1 MDNNKSVELDIVD
14 NGMNFEGIAR
24 LNDKV
29 VFVPYGI
36 KGERVKA
43 KIVKD
48 TKNYSL
54 ANIEQ
59 IIKSSKY
66 RVKDNNCISYDKCG
80 GCIGRHMTYDK
91 TLEIKKDIVKNVLR
105 KQGIND
111 NLVENIYGMDEPYNY
126 RNKVQYP
133 VRNINGKNIMGMFS
147 EKSHDL
153 IEVKNCD
160 IQDKIINEVA
170 EAMFKF
176 MCEEKITAYNEKTHE
191 GDVRNIMVRRGI
203 RTGEIL
209 CIYVVTNE
217 KLAENIKMLNCVN
230 KLKEKYKYIK
240 GIVLNVNDTKGNVIL
255 GNKNIVMYGQDRI
268 TDKIGDFTYY
278 ISTNSFFQVNT
289 IMAEKLFNVL
299 KEKLELDKEET
310 LLELYS
316 GVGTIGI
323 FLAREVK
330 AVYGAEIVQD
340 AVDMAKE
347 NLKLNN
353 VTNTTYVVGDASV
366 ELEKMKEKNILF
378 DTIVVD
384 PPRKGLDEKG
394 IETMLKLRPSKI
406 GYVSCNPAT
415 LARDLQKL
423 AKHYEIQSINLF
435 DMFPWTKHVECCS
448 VLKLKESTEK

>member
-1 MDNNKSVELDIVD
+1 MDNNNIVELEIID

-36 KGERVKA
+36 KGEKVKA
-43 KIVKD
+43 RIIKD

-54 ANIEQ
+54 ANIEE
-59 IIKSSKY
+59 IITRSKY
-66 RVKDNNCISYDKCG
+66 RVKENSCISYDKCG
-80 GCIGRHMTYDK
+80 GCIGRHMTYEK
-91 TLEIKKDIVKNVLR
+91 TLDIKKEMVKNVLR
-105 KQGIND
+105 KQGLDD
-111 NLVENIYGMDEPYNY
+111 NLVENIYGMDEPYHY

-133 VRNINGKNIMGMFS
+133 ARNINGKNVMGMFS

-160 IQDKIINEVA
+160 IQDQVINQVA
-170 EAMFKF
+170 EDMFKF
-176 MCEEKITAYNEKTHE
+176 MCEEKITAYNEKTHQ
-191 GDVRNIMVRRGI
+191 GNVRNIMVRRGI
-203 RTGEIL
+203 RTCEIL

-217 KLAENIKMLNCVN
+217 KLEKDIGMVNCIN
-230 KLKEKYKYIK
+230 KLKEKYKDIK
-240 GIVLNVNDTKGNVIL
+240 GIILNVNNTKGNVIL
-255 GNKNIVMYGQDRI
+255 GSKNIVMYGQDRI
-268 TDKIGDFTYY
+268 TDKIGNYTYY

-289 IMAEKLFNVL
+289 IMAEKLFTVL
-299 KEKLELDKEET
+299 KDKLELNKEET

-323 FLAREVK
+323 FLSNEVK
-330 AVYGAEIVQD
+330 EVYGAEIVQD

-353 VTNTTYVVGDASV
+353 ITNTSYVVGDASV
-366 ELEKMKEKNILF
+366 ELEKMQYKNIYF

-394 IETMLKLRPSKI
+394 IETILKLRPNKI

-415 LARDLQKL
+415 LARDLEKL
-423 AKHYEIQSINLF
+423 SKEYEIQSINLC
-435 DMFPWTKHVECCS
+435 DLFPWTKHIESICI
-448 VLKLKESTEK
+448 LKVKQK

>member
-1 MDNNKSVELDIVD
+1 MKNDEIIELEIID

-36 KGERVKA
+36 RGERVKA
-43 KIVKD
+43 KIIKD
-48 TKNYSL
+48 TKSYSL
-54 ANIEQ
+54 ANIEEM
-59 IIKSSKY
+59 ITKSKY
-66 RVKDNNCISYDKCG
+66 RVKDECCDVYDKCG
-80 GCIGRHMTYDK
+80 GCIGKHMTYGK

-105 KQGIND
+105 KQGLDD
-111 NLVENIYGMDEPYNY
+111 NLVEDIYGMGVPYNY

-133 VRNINGKNIMGMFS
+133 VRNIDGKNMMGMFS

-153 IEVKNCD
+153 IEVKDCD

-170 EAMFKF
+170 KAMFDIIS
-176 MCEEKITAYNEKTHE
+176 EEGIDAYNENTHE
-191 GDVRNIMVRRGI
+191 GDLRNIMVRRGI
-203 RTGEIL
+203 HTGEVL
-209 CIYVVTNE
+209 CIYVVSNE
-217 KLAENIKMLNCVN
+217 KIAKDGRMVRVVN
-230 KLKEKYKYIK
+230 RLKEKCKEIK
-240 GIVLNVNDTKGNVIL
+240 GIVLNVNNTKGNVIL
-255 GNKNIVMYGQDRI
+255 GDKNIVMFGQDKI
-268 TDKIGDFTYY
+268 TDKIGEYTYY

-289 IMAEKLFNVL
+289 IMAEVLFSIL

-323 FLAREVK
+323 FLSDSVK
-330 AVYGAEIVQD
+330 EVYGAEIVQD
-340 AVDMAKE
+340 AVNMAKE

-353 VTNTTYVVGDASV
+353 VTNTSYVVGDASI
-366 ELEKMKEKNILF
+366 ELQKMKDKNIHF

-394 IETMLKLRPSKI
+394 IETILKLKPNKI

-415 LARDLQKL
+415 LARDLEKL
-423 AKHYEIQSINLF
+423 SKEYDIQSINLF
-435 DMFPWTKHVECCS
+435 DLFPWTKHIESVA
-448 VLKLKESTEK
+448 VLKLKENIEI

>member
-1 MDNNKSVELDIVD
+1 MENNKIVELDIID

-36 KGERVKA
+36 KGEKVKA

-48 TKNYSL
+48 NKNYSL
-54 ANIEQ
+54 ANIEE
-59 IIKSSKY
+59 IIVKSNY
-66 RVKDNNCISYDKCG
+66 RVKENSCDTYDKCG
-80 GCIGRHMTYDK
+80 GCIGRHMTYEK
-91 TLEIKKDIVKNVLR
+91 TLDIKKEMVKNVLR
-105 KQGIND
+105 KQGINQE
-111 NLVENIYGMDEPYNY
+111 LVENIYGMDKPYNY

-153 IEVKNCD
+153 IEIKDCD
-160 IQDKIINEVA
+160 IQDNIINKVA
-170 EAMFKF
+170 NDMFEI
-176 MCEEKITAYNEKTHE
+176 MCNEGINGYNEKTYQ

-203 RTGEIL
+203 NTGELL
-209 CIYVVTNE
+209 CIYVVANE
-217 KLAENIKMLNCVN
+217 EIAKKDKMKNVVNI
-230 KLKEKYKYIK
+230 LKDKYKEIK
-240 GIVLNVNDTKGNVIL
+240 GIVLNINGTKGNVIL
-255 GNKNIVMYGQDRI
+255 GDKNIVMYGQDRI
-268 TDKIGDFTYY
+268 KDKLGNYTYY

-289 IMAEKLFNVL
+289 IMAEKLFTLL
-299 KEKLELDKEET
+299 KEKLNLSKEET

-323 FLAREVK
+323 FLSDSVK
-330 AVYGAEIVQD
+330 KVYGAEIVQD

-353 VTNTTYVVGDASV
+353 ITNTSYVVGDASI
-366 ELEKMKEKNILF
+366 ELQKMKEKSIHF

-394 IETMLKLRPSKI
+394 IETILNIRPNKI

-415 LARDLQKL
+415 LARDLEMLSKE
-423 AKHYEIQSINLF
+423 YEIQNINLF
-435 DMFPWTKHVECCS
+435 DLFPWTKHVES
-448 VLKLKESTEK
+448 MVVLKLKK